1 MSKNYLKKFSNRI
14 NDCDEIAEL
23 ETEFRKAYMMK
34 ELEAQIAEKLADN
47 NAIIEREKLR
57 NKLMNNE
64 IERNIKEENEKKLNK
79 LNECKKYK
87 NDLEQQILHDKNL
100 KKYND
105 EKLQR
110 ERQVLIEVDKIIDE
124 EYEIEKINKRIMMIN
139 KLRREQMLFNEIKY
153 IKKCIQDE
161 RELLDENNNKNYI
174 IEINKR
180 HEEINN
186 IRIEKF
192 KKRQIII
199 DKVAKLF
206 VDNQHI
212 QQERDK
218 LIDNLITEDINYDLL
233 IEENNILLNNNKIK
247 KQLAKDLL
255 QQMYLS
261 LESELI
267 YRKNDKKFIDDI
279 MNKIME
285 DDKIK
290 KLTIDK
296 QRIKKINYQKDLK
309 LIINNKRKLQEES
322 FEKLKNELKINQ
334 NNEIARKIKIDNE
347 RRQLIKIH
355 SANVGNYFKSNI
367 LTNEEKEIFYQ
378 NI

>member
-1 MSKNYLKKFSNRI
+1 MMKLASHSTVCQGIPYVKINI

-23 ETEFRKAYMMK
+23 EAEFRKAYMMK

-57 NKLMNNE
+57 NKLINKE
-64 IERNIKEENEKKLNK
+64 IEKHIKEDNEKKLDK

-87 NDLEQQILHDKNL
+87 NELEQQILHDKNI

-124 EYEIEKINKRIMMIN
+124 EYEIEKINKRIIMIN

-153 IKKCIQDE
+153 IKKCIQNE
-161 RELLDENNNKNYI
+161 RELLDESNNKNYI

-206 VDNQHI
+206 IDNQYI

-218 LIDNLITEDINYDLL
+218 IINNLITEDINYNL
-233 IEENNILLNNNKIK
+233 IIKENNILLNNNKIK

-309 LIINNKRKLQEES
+309 LIIDNKRKLQEES
-322 FEKLKNELKINQ
+322 LEQLKNELKIYQ
-334 NNEIARKIKIDNE
+334 DNEIARKIKIDNE

-355 SANVGNYFKSNI
+355 SAN
-367 LTNEEKEIFYQ
+367 L
-378 NI
+378 